1 MLRNP
6 LVGAEGMS
14 VRIAVIG
21 GSVAG
26 LAAGIL
32 LARQGHE
39 VLIFDGDDIRPTR
52 DIETAARNAWRPGAP
67 HAPHGHGLLSL
78 GRRVL
83 LTRLPDVREGLL
95 ANGAVELPMIMPSTI
110 ADHSERA
117 DDELRPIATRRST
130 FEWVFRTVASREP
143 GITLHGG
150 DKVTGLVTNSDTLI
164 HVRGV
169 EVEGR
174 GPVPADMVVDAGG
187 RRSPVPGWL
196 VAVGARSPGIRFG
209 ECALLYYTRHFRLR
223 PGASAPPRSAT
234 QAGVSIVT
242 TLPFGNVLLFVSD
255 NGTVQLSMAVH
266 ADDHPMKV
274 LRHEAAYDA
283 FTRLIPAL
291 EPWLKVLEPIS
302 DVWVMSAPRNVLRR
316 DVVDGTPVALRL
328 LAIGDAVSNT
338 NPSFG
343 RGMSLALC
351 QAAMLA
357 DVVAAHPRDAFAQ
370 ALMLDERIDHDV
382 APWFEDQVAFDTF
395 RVASVRATVFG
406 TPPPQPVFLAHEFTL
421 PQVFAAVV
429 TNAVVWRAWMR
440 RQHML
445 DNASKMFADPVVL
458 GLIRGTTVPSTQ
470 APNVPTRDEVLRAI
484 GDAVTA

>member
-1 MLRNP
+1 VLP
-6 LVGAEGMS
+6 LVGRREGMS

-32 LARQGHE
+32 LARQGHD
-39 VLIFDGDDIRPTR
+39 VQIFDGDDIRPAR
-52 DIETAARNAWRPGAP
+52 DVESAARDAWRPGAP
-67 HAPHGHGLLSL
+67 HAPQGHGLPSL

-83 LTRLPDVREGLL
+83 LTRLPDVREALL
-95 ANGAVELPMIMPSTI
+95 ANGVIELPMVMPSTI
-110 ADHSERA
+110 AGPAEPT

-130 FEWVFRTVASREP
+130 FEWVFRSVASREP
-143 GITLHGG
+143 GIRLHGG
-150 DKVTGLVTNSDTLI
+150 EKVTGLVTNGDKPP

-169 EVEGR
+169 EVAGR
-174 GPVPADMVVDAGG
+174 GAVPADMVVDAGG

-196 VAVGARSPGIRFG
+196 AADDTRSPEVRFG

-223 PGASAPPRSAT
+223 TGESAPPRPAT
-234 QAGVSIVT
+234 QGGVSIVT
-242 TLPFGNVLLFVSD
+242 MLPFGAVLLFVSD
-255 NGTVQLSMAVH
+255 NGTVQLSAGVL
-266 ADDHPMKV
+266 ADDHPMKA
-274 LRHEAAYDA
+274 LRHEQAYDA

-302 DVWVMSAPRNVLRR
+302 DVWAMSAPRNVLRR
-316 DVVDGTPVALRL
+316 DVVDGAPVALGL
-328 LAIGDAVSNT
+328 LAIGDAVCST

-343 RGMSLALC
+343 RGMSLALA

-357 DVVAAHPRDAFAQ
+357 DVIAAHPRDAFAQ
-370 ALMLDERIDHDV
+370 ALALDERIGRDV

-395 RVASVRATVFG
+395 RVASARAAVFG
-406 TPPPQPVFLAHEFTL
+406 TPRPEPVLLANEFTL
-421 PQVFAAVV
+421 PQVFAAVA

-445 DNASKMFADPVVL
+445 DGASKMFADPVVL
-458 GLIRGTTVPSTQ
+458 GLIRGTTAPATQ
-470 APNVPTRDEVLRAI
+470 PLNLPTRDDVLRAS